1 MQRLRV
7 NIYAYRELNKS
18 PINAINHFA
27 VQTLTKYRY
36 IDRENEM
43 PKLRHI
49 ALATDD
55 PNKTAAFYVEAFDF
69 KEVGRVGNPD
79 DPDNGL
85 AWGIYLSDGT
95 LNLAVLKFKNVDQLG
110 KGLDYTGIHHFGV
123 LVEDLE
129 ATLQKLDDMSA
140 PCILKQ
146 DPNSTEQFYET
157 KFKGP
162 DGVVFDVSEHAW
174 IGAATAEEKEIDL
187 DELLAAE

>member
-27 VQTLTKYRY
+27 VQTLTNYRY

-55 PNKTAAFYVEAFDF
+55 PNKTAAFYAEAFDF

-129 ATLQKLDDMSA
+129 ATLQKLDDMGA

>member
-27 VQTLTKYRY
+27 VQTLTNYRY

-129 ATLQKLDDMSA
+129 ATLQKLDDMGA

-162 DGVVFDVSEHAW
+162 DDVVFDVSEHAW
-174 IGAATAEEKEIDL
+174 IGAATA
-187 DELLAAE
+187 

>member
-1 MQRLRV
+1 
-7 NIYAYRELNKS
+7 
-18 PINAINHFA
+18 
-27 VQTLTKYRY
+27 
-36 IDRENEM
+36 M

-55 PNKTAAFYVEAFDF
+55 PETTAAFYCKAFGF
-69 KEVGRVGNPD
+69 KEVGRVGNRDEPD
-79 DPDNGL
+79 EGL

-95 LNLAVLKFKNVDQLG
+95 LNLAVLNFKNVDQLG
-110 KGLDYTGIHHFGV
+110 KGLDYVGIHHFGV

-129 ATLQKLDDMSA
+129 KTLETLDEMGT
-140 PCILKQ
+140 PCILEQ

-162 DGVVFDVSEHAW
+162 DDVVFDVSEHAW

-187 DELLAAE
+187 DALLATE

>member
-18 PINAINHFA
+18 HINAINHLA
-27 VQTLTKYRY
+27 VQTLTNYRY

-95 LNLAVLKFKNVDQLG
+95 LTLAVLKFKNVDQLG

-129 ATLQKLDDMSA
+129 ATLQKLDDMGA

-157 KFKGP
+157 KFTGP

>member
-18 PINAINHFA
+18 PINAIKHFA
-27 VQTLTKYRY
+27 VQTLTNYRY

-55 PNKTAAFYVEAFDF
+55 PNKTAAFYAEAFDF

-129 ATLQKLDDMSA
+129 ATLQKLDDMGA

>member
-18 PINAINHFA
+18 PINAINHLA

-55 PNKTAAFYVEAFDF
+55 PNKTAAFYAEAFDF

-129 ATLQKLDDMSA
+129 ATLQKLDDMGA

>member
-1 MQRLRV
+1 MNV
-7 NIYAYRELNKS
+7 NNDYGPLI
-18 PINAINHFA
+18 
-27 VQTLTKYRY
+27 LTNYKYTNWR
-36 IDRENEM
+36 DDM

-55 PNKTAAFYVEAFDF
+55 PDKTAAFYIEAFDF

-123 LVEDLE
+123 LVEDLDE
-129 ATLQKLDDMSA
+129 TLQKLDKMGA
-140 PCILKQ
+140 PCIMKQ

-157 KFKGP
+157 KFRGP

>member
-1 MQRLRV
+1 
-7 NIYAYRELNKS
+7 
-18 PINAINHFA
+18 
-27 VQTLTKYRY
+27 
-36 IDRENEM
+36 M

-55 PNKTAAFYVEAFDF
+55 PEATAAFYTNAFDF
-69 KEVGRVGNPD
+69 KEVGRVGTPD

-95 LNLAVLKFKNVDQLG
+95 LNLAVLNFKNVDQLG
-110 KGLDYTGIHHFGV
+110 KGLDYVGIHHFGV
-123 LVEDLE
+123 LVEDLDK
-129 ATLQKLDDMSA
+129 TLNKLNEMGA

-146 DPNSTEQFYET
+146 DQNSNEQFYET

-162 DGVVFDVSEHAW
+162 DDVVFDVSEHAW

-187 DELLAAE
+187 NKLLSAE